1 MESFS
6 ANIKQELSEIN
17 NLKNKELVKAELL
30 GYLFTNL
37 SNKFVTESEYNIN
50 RFAKLLNNIGI
61 TEYSIGIQGKKYG
74 ISIKNKSLL
83 KEMLIKYQKENDI
96 EKNIEEIDEIEAKA
110 IVRGSFLGSGSV
122 TNPSNVY
129 HLEIVFI
136 EEKFANFEKKLLE
149 KYEIDMKTIKREKYT
164 VLYIKGGEEIS
175 RFLAFIGA
183 NKSVLE
189 FEDTRVIKDIR
200 NKVNRLVNCETANMN
215 KTIKT
220 SVQQIEDIKFIK
232 EKHKFDKLSPKEQ
245 ELAEIRILNPDAT
258 LAELGKLLN
267 PEISKSGVNH
277 RLVQI
282 QNLAKEIR
290 EK

>member
-17 NLKNKELVKAELL
+17 NLKNKDLVKAELI

-50 RFAKLLNNIGI
+50 RFAKLLNNVGI
-61 TEYSIGIQGKKYG
+61 SDYSIGIQGKKYK
-74 ISIKNKSLL
+74 ISVKSKSKLRELL
-83 KEMLIKYQKENDI
+83 QEYEENSEKII
-96 EKNIEEIDEIEAKA
+96 ENIDENEAKA
-110 IVRGSFLGSGSV
+110 MTRGSFLGSGSV

-129 HLEIVFI
+129 HLEVAFVD
-136 EEKFANFEKKLLE
+136 E
-149 KYEIDMKTIKREKYT
+149 KYADFIRNILSKYDIDMKSVKREKYI

-175 RFLAFIGA
+175 KFLAFIGA

-189 FEDTRVIKDIR
+189 FEDARVVKDVR

-215 KTIKT
+215 KTIKS
-220 SVQQIEDIKFIK
+220 SVQQIEDIKLIK
-232 EKHKFDKLSPKEQ
+232 ERHKFDKLSTKEQ
-245 ELAEIRILNPDAT
+245 ELAEVRLQNPDAT
-258 LAELGKLLN
+258 LSELGKLLN

-277 RLVQI
+277 RLNRI
-282 QNLAKEIR
+282 QSLAKEIR
-290 EK
+290 E

>member
-17 NLKNKELVKAELL
+17 NLKNKDLVKAELI

-50 RFAKLLNNIGI
+50 RFAKLLNNVGI
-61 TEYSIGIQGKKYG
+61 SDYSIGIQGKKYK
-74 ISIKNKSLL
+74 ISIKSKSKLRELL
-83 KEMLIKYQKENDI
+83 QEYEENSEKII
-96 EKNIEEIDEIEAKA
+96 ENIDENEAKA
-110 IVRGSFLGSGSV
+110 MTRGSFLGSGSV

-129 HLEIVFI
+129 HLEVAFVD
-136 EEKFANFEKKLLE
+136 E
-149 KYEIDMKTIKREKYT
+149 KYADFIRNILSKYDIDMKSVKREKYI

-175 RFLAFIGA
+175 KFLAFIGA

-189 FEDTRVIKDIR
+189 FEDARVVKDVR

-215 KTIKT
+215 KTIKS
-220 SVQQIEDIKFIK
+220 SVQQIEDIKLIK
-232 EKHKFDKLSPKEQ
+232 ERHKFDKLSTKEQ
-245 ELAEIRILNPDAT
+245 ELAEVRLQNPDAT
-258 LAELGKLLN
+258 LSELGKLLN

-277 RLVQI
+277 RLNRI
-282 QNLAKEIR
+282 QSLAKEIR
-290 EK
+290 E

>member
-215 KTIKT
+215 KTIIT

-245 ELAEIRILNPDAT
+245 ELAEVRISNPDAT

>member
-215 KTIKT
+215 KTIIT

-245 ELAEIRILNPDAT
+245 ELAEVRISNPDAT
-258 LAELGKLLN
+258 HAELGKLLN
-267 PEISKSGVNH
+267 PEKSKSGVNH